1 MENLQ
6 DKRLR
11 ARTGKAFLA
20 GSVPLQY
27 ERWVAC
33 PYCGEAFVS
42 IVDASAGNQSYYEDC
57 EVCCRPILFQ
67 TEIDSDG
74 NVLGITTLRE
84 DD

>member
-1 MENLQ
+1 MEFSP

-11 ARTGKAFLA
+11 AKTRRTFLA
-20 GSVPLQY
+20 GGTPLQF

-33 PYCGEAFVS
+33 PYCGESFVS
-42 IVDASAGNQSYYEDC
+42 MVDGSAGNQSYYEDC
-57 EVCCRPILFQ
+57 EICCRPILFH

-74 NVLGITTLRE
+74 NVLGITTHRE